1 MTLSII
7 PPWTLAE
14 TERLREEFGATL
26 DTDDV
31 DDLSETISELEAIFF
46 TDHWFNDRIL
56 SGFGVPE
63 SVRHDVLTK

>member
-1 MTLSII
+1 MPLLITLSII

-31 DDLSETISELEAIFF
+31 DDLSETISELE
-46 TDHWFNDRIL
+46 TIL
-56 SGFGVPE
+56 ARMPIY
-63 SVRHDVLTK
+63 DADKAKVLGIQEIT